1 MGIIILCII
10 REKLFFHSL
19 ECFEVLDFNRTLE
32 TRHINIQESKADS
45 NDKVLNIHANFMNV
59 NDFHFTAKETLKDS
73 AYIMIYILLESRFI
87 T

>member
-32 TRHINIQESKADS
+32 TRHVNIALTHEVNG
-45 NDKVLNIHANFMNV
+45 NDKVVNIHENFYEC
-59 NDFHFTAKETLKDS
+59 K
-73 AYIMIYILLESRFI
+73 
-87 T
+87 